1 IFDGN
6 KPVLTVADPALVKQ
20 ILVKDFDVFAD
31 RYQTPGPHPITGDEH
46 LGEAHGADWRRM
58 HAVWSA
64 MFTGAKLRHLYPTLT
79 DCVHELVRTL
89 DATGDAPIDLVPI
102 FEKFAMDALVSTGF
116 SVKCGAQCDP
126 GASNAFMRNYS
137 MAFNTDYVRG
147 RTLQAVWKWMLEMVG
162 VVHVKT
168 QPFNVFYMDFVR
180 RVLADRERHSSGRYS
195 DFIQSFIKSERDTS
209 LGTMASDATNGL
221 RLLCLTESLS
231 SYISVTKSGLPT
243 RSTGKYLTKGEVASN
258 GWLLFISGTETITT
272 TLSFVA
278 YELARNPDVQ
288 RRLRDEIVA
297 ASVDTNGS
305 VGYEALTRLPYLDAV
320 LSETLRLHAPFHRV
334 IRTATRD
341 YTLPGAGIGIKMG
354 QKVEVPVYA
363 IHHHEGYYTNTEH
376 FYPDRFLTDRKP
388 TMYMPFGIGPRNCVA
403 GRFAMLELKIAV
415 THIIK
420 RFTLEVVGKPDAPVP
435 LMNRQE
441 VHKPSSIVLR
451 LALSSNGTRDRGGTD
466 VLLKSTNFCHKNLT
480 N

>member
-20 ILVKDFDVFAD
+20 ILVKDFGVFAD

-58 HAVWSA
+58 RAVWSA

-79 DCVHELVRTL
+79 DCVRELVRSL
-89 DATGDAPIDLVPI
+89 NATGGAPIDLVPI

-116 SVKCGAQCDP
+116 SVKCGAQSDP
-126 GASNAFMRNYS
+126 GANNAFMRNYS

-147 RTLQAVWKWMLEMVG
+147 RTLQVVWKWVLEMVG
-162 VVHVKT
+162 VVHMKT
-168 QPFNVFYMDFVR
+168 KPFNVFYMDFVR
-180 RVLADRERHSSGRYS
+180 RVLADRERHSGGGYS
-195 DFIQSFIKSERDTS
+195 DFIQCFIKSERDPS
-209 LGTMASDATNGL
+209 LGSKASDATNE
-221 RLLCLTESLS
+221 LLVDNDKDT
-231 SYISVTKSGLPT
+231 TSGLPT
-243 RSTGKYLTKGEVASN
+243 QSTGKYLTKGEVASN

-341 YTLPGAGIGIKMG
+341 YTLPGTGIGIKMG

-363 IHHHEGYYTNTEH
+363 IHHQEGYYPNTEH
-376 FYPDRFLTDRKP
+376 FYPDRFLTDCKP

-415 THIIK
+415 AHIIK
-420 RFTLEVVGKPDAPVP
+420 GFTLEVVGKPDAPVP

-441 VHKPSSIVLR
+441 VHKPSR
-451 LALSSNGTRDRGGTD
+451 LDLSSNGTRDRGGTD

-480 N
+480 NW